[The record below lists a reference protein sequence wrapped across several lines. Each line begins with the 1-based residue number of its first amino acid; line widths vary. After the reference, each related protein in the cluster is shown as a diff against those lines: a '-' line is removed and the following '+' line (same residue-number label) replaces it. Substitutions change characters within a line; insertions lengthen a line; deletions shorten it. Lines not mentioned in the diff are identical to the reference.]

1 MSLLPPQQQLDSPQA
16 GVGRGSGGRGG
27 AADSGALGPTFTP
40 GRYCTQGKCVHKGPY
55 GSLLH
60 EAFGQGGGRGAEE
73 LPEGTLLEG
82 TGPTPLRQQA
92 GCLRGR
98 MGHFSCWLV
107 SCDAG
112 HEEGSICHSLLIGV
126 CPPTFCSAPAGRANS
141 SLSNPSE
148 EEACETPQLSGLEFR
163 MLVNLDGEIGHLNFH

>member
-1 MSLLPPQQQLDSPQA
+1 M
-16 GVGRGSGGRGG
+16 GREQWGRRW
-27 AADSGALGPTFTP
+27 AADSGALGPAFTP

-60 EAFGQGGGRGAEE
+60 EAFGQGGGRGAEK

-98 MGHFSCWLV
+98 MGSFSFGWTPMMLGTRRASFATTCSSACPHLLLCPCRQGKLE
-107 SCDAG
+107 SQQAFLDR
-112 HEEGSICHSLLIGV
+112 SL
-126 CPPTFCSAPAGRANS
+126 
-141 SLSNPSE
+141 
-148 EEACETPQLSGLEFR
+148 
-163 MLVNLDGEIGHLNFH
+163 